1 MLDRFTSSSKWR
13 LDMKPVFRPGLL
25 YIYIGL
31 SIMLKRMIL
40 NRYFEGIQG
49 DNAKKGELFGINN
62 IFKLHEDKLATKMA
76 VSYFLGFEK
85 KKNRLNVGRDCGLFF
100 FFSRLRRRIWQNW
113 IGHWPIW
120 MDREVRR
127 E

>member
-1 MLDRFTSSSKWR
+1 MAIGYEASVQTRFAI
-13 LDMKPVFRPGLL
+13 

-85 KKNRLNVGRDCGLFF
+85 KKKSFECR
-100 FFSRLRRRIWQNW
+100 S
-113 IGHWPIW
+113 
-120 MDREVRR
+120 
-127 E
+127 